1 MGEEQVPHRVVRR
14 ARLAQVLTALWMA
27 VELIVALWAGLAARS
42 VALVA
47 FGVDSGI
54 ELFTALV
61 VLRQLVLHTAAA
73 AAEVLDE
80 RERQA
85 SRLVG
90 WALYGLIVYILVSS
104 AFALATGGRAES
116 SGPGLVLAAVAL
128 VIMPVLSRWRLSLAK
143 QLDSAAL
150 RADAACS
157 IVCAYMS
164 ATLFVGLLL
173 NHLLGWW
180 WADALAALAMIGWIR
195 GEANEALLA
204 ARQGRRCQCCCA
216 AGEHG

>member
-1 MGEEQVPHRVVRR
+1 MTTRLPEDHLRSR

-27 VELIVALWAGLAARS
+27 VELLVALWAGLAARS
-42 VALVA
+42 AALIA

-61 VLRQLVLHTAAA
+61 VLRQLLLHTAGAG
-73 AAEVLDE
+73 AETLDE

-85 SRLVG
+85 ARLVG
-90 WALYGLIVYILVSS
+90 WSLYGLIGYIVLS
-104 AFALATGGRAES
+104 AGFALVTGGRAES
-116 SGPGLVLAAVAL
+116 SGPGVVLAAVAL
-128 VIMPVLSRWRLSLAK
+128 VVMPVLWRWRLDLAK
-143 QLDSAAL
+143 RLGSAAL

-164 ATLFVGLLL
+164 ATLFAGLLL
-173 NHLLGWW
+173 NRLFGWW

-195 GEANEALLA
+195 GEANEALEA
-204 ARQGRRCQCCCA
+204 ARHGRRCDCCG
-216 AGEHG
+216 AGGDHG